1 MAAITVSELYINNT
15 KMPTP
20 ALEGL
25 TISSEKIWSANTG
38 RTSSGKMAGTIVA
51 IKTTVSIKWPPLTM
65 AEVAVIEAAVSDKD
79 NPFVTMKYT
88 DMTGKTVE
96 KTMYFGTPSY
106 TVYSWANGLQI
117 IKDIS
122 VDGIER

>member
-1 MAAITVSELYINNT
+1 MANITVSELYINGVQ
-15 KMPTP
+15 MPTP

-79 NPFVTMKYT
+79 NPFAAMKYT